1 MDKAEMKAFWSLL
14 SGLRPLNSEYLG
26 NKDVQR
32 AWALALKPYSYQA
45 AKEALLTC
53 CREVN
58 FWPLVSEV
66 VSRIPEDQRPPQPP
80 AQSNRSR
87 NDRMLR
93 DLERLKTSLAEGNPQ
108 AAHHLPFEARKEEA
122 K

>member
-14 SGLRPLNSEYLG
+14 SGLRPLNSEYLESR
-26 NKDVQR
+26 DVQR

-45 AKEALLTC
+45 AKEALLAC

-66 VSRIPEDQRPPQPP
+66 VSRIPEEQRPPQPP
-80 AQSNRSR
+80 PKHDKTRAE
-87 NDRMLR
+87 RMRR
-93 DLERLKTSLAEGNPQ
+93 DLEQLKADLSRRET
-108 AAHHLPFEARKEEA
+108 PFTL
-122 K
+122 